1 MRSYVRH
8 AATAVALAFITATT
22 TLTSGAAAQ
31 GWPDHAIRM
40 VVPFPAGGSAD
51 TLARLLGQTISQH
64 LVQPIVVD
72 NRPGAGGNIGTE
84 FVAKSPPDGYTFLM
98 TPSSFAS
105 QPSLYSKLTWDPVR
119 DFAPVA
125 LIATTPNIL
134 VVNTAVPAHSVQEL
148 IALAKAQP
156 GRLSYASGG
165 VGATNHLAGELFK
178 RMTGTDI
185 VHIPYRGN
193 PLAVVDVMSG
203 QVTMMFDFMI
213 TSLPH
218 VKEGKLRALAVTGSR
233 RSPQVPDLPTV
244 AEAGVPG
251 YEAST
256 WFAVMA
262 PAETPQPMIAK
273 LNGEINAAL
282 KQPNIEAR
290 LTELG
295 AEPLGGTPDD
305 AAKLLKTE
313 IGKWAD
319 VIKAAHIQI
328 E

>member
-1 MRSYVRH
+1 MRSYVRL
-8 AATAVALAFITATT
+8 AAVAAALAFITTT
-22 TLTSGAAAQ
+22 TTITTGAAAQ
-31 GWPDHAIRM
+31 DWPDHAIRM
-40 VVPFPAGGSAD
+40 IVPFPAGGSAD
-51 TLARLLGQTISQH
+51 TLARLLGQAISKH
-64 LVQPIVVD
+64 LAQPIVVD

-84 FVAKSPPDGYTFLM
+84 FAAKSAPDGYTFLM

-105 QPSLYSKLTWDPVR
+105 QPSLYSNLTWDPVR

-134 VVNTAVPAHSVQEL
+134 VVNMAVPAHSVQEL
-148 IALAKAQP
+148 VALAKAQP

-218 VKEGKLRALAVTGSR
+218 VKEGKLRALAVTGSK

-262 PAETPQPMIAK
+262 PAGTPQPMIAT
-273 LNGEINAAL
+273 LNGEFNAAL
-282 KQPNIEAR
+282 KQPDIKAR

-305 AAKLLKTE
+305 AAKLLKSE

>member
-1 MRSYVRH
+1 MRSYVRL
-8 AATAVALAFITATT
+8 AAVAAALAFITTT
-22 TLTSGAAAQ
+22 TTITTGAAAQ
-31 GWPDHAIRM
+31 DWPDHAIRM
-40 VVPFPAGGSAD
+40 IVPFPAGGSAD
-51 TLARLLGQTISQH
+51 PLARLLGQAISKH
-64 LVQPIVVD
+64 LAQPIVVD

-84 FVAKSPPDGYTFLM
+84 FAAKSAPDGYTFLM

-134 VVNTAVPAHSVQEL
+134 VVNMAVPAHSVQEL
-148 IALAKAQP
+148 VALAKAQP

-218 VKEGKLRALAVTGSR
+218 VKEGKLRALAVTGSK

-262 PAETPQPMIAK
+262 PAGTPQPMIAT
-273 LNGEINAAL
+273 LNSEFNAAL
-282 KQPNIEAR
+282 KQPDIKAR

-305 AAKLLKTE
+305 AAKLLKSE

>member
-1 MRSYVRH
+1 MRSYVRL
-8 AATAVALAFITATT
+8 AAVAAILAVITSSIDIRAD
-22 TLTSGAAAQ
+22 AQ
-31 GWPDHAIRM
+31 DWPDHPIRM
-40 VVPFPAGGSAD
+40 IVPFPAGGSAD
-51 TLARLLGQTISQH
+51 TLARLLGQTISPH
-64 LVQPIVVD
+64 LRQPIVVD
-72 NRPGAGGNIGTE
+72 NHPGAGGNIGTE
-84 FVAKSPPDGYTFLM
+84 VAAKSPPDGYTFLM

-105 QPSLYSKLTWDPVR
+105 QPSLYSNLTWDPVR

-134 VVNTAVPAHSVQEL
+134 VVNSAVPAHSVKEL
-148 IALAKAQP
+148 VALAKAQP

-178 RMTGTDI
+178 HITDTQI
-185 VHIPYRGN
+185 VHVPYRGN
-193 PLAVVDVMSG
+193 PLAVVDVMNG

-218 VKEGKLRALAVTGSR
+218 VKEGKLRALAVTGAK

-244 AEAGVPG
+244 SEAGVPG

-262 PAETPQPMIAK
+262 PVGTPQPMIAK
-273 LNGEINAAL
+273 LNTELNAAL
-282 KQPNIEAR
+282 KQPDIQAR
-290 LTELG
+290 LTDLG
-295 AEPLGGTPDD
+295 AEPLGGTPED
-305 AAKLLKTE
+305 AATLLKSE
-313 IGKWAD
+313 ISKWAE
-319 VIKAAHIQI
+319 VIKAANIHV

>member
-8 AATAVALAFITATT
+8 AAIAAALAFIATT
-22 TLTSGAAAQ
+22 TTITGGAAAQ
-31 GWPDHAIRM
+31 DWPDHAIRM
-40 VVPFPAGGSAD
+40 IVPFPAGGSAD
-51 TLARLLGQTISQH
+51 TLARLLGQTVSQH
-64 LVQPIVVD
+64 LAQPIVVD

-148 IALAKAQP
+148 VALAKAQP

-178 RMTGTDI
+178 RMTGADI

-193 PLAVVDVMSG
+193 PLAVVDVMNG

-218 VKEGKLRALAVTGSR
+218 VKEGKLRALAVTGAK

-244 AEAGVPG
+244 SEAGVPG

-262 PAETPQPMIAK
+262 PAGTPQPMIAK
-273 LNGEINAAL
+273 LNRELNAAL
-282 KQPNIEAR
+282 KQPDIEAR

-305 AAKLLKTE
+305 AAKLLKNE

-319 VIKAAHIQI
+319 VIKSAHIQI